1 MNSLIL
7 QVTTRFI
14 FPVLILVALF
24 LLLRGHH
31 EPGGGFIAGLVL
43 SCAVV
48 LVLLACNL
56 KEAKETIRI
65 DPLHYVAIGLVLA
78 VGSGIF
84 PLLTGESL
92 LTGKWFELELGVLPP
107 IKLGTPLLFDV
118 GVFFVVF
125 GITMTMVFV
134 LAESEEK

>member
-1 MNSLIL
+1 
-7 QVTTRFI
+7 VTTRFI
-14 FPVLILVALF
+14 FPVLILVAIF

-31 EPGGGFIAGLVL
+31 EPGGGFIAGLVIA
-43 SCAVV
+43 CAVV
-48 LVLLACNL
+48 LVLLAWDL
-56 KEAKETIRI
+56 KMASETVRI

-84 PLLTGESL
+84 PLLSGESL

-107 IKLGTPLLFDV
+107 IKLGTPLFFDV

-125 GITMTMVFV
+125 GITLTMVFA
-134 LAESEEK
+134 LAESEE

>member
-14 FPVLILVALF
+14 FPVLILVAIF